1 MSKRELQEALL
12 ELPEHERQEMAYWLL
27 DTIADEP
34 VVNDEVMKESIR
46 SAEERSAELDSGRVK
61 ALTHE
66 EVWSK
71 IDRLCASWK

>member
-1 MSKRELQEALL
+1 
-12 ELPEHERQEMAYWLL
+12 
-27 DTIADEP
+27 
-34 VVNDEVMKESIR
+34 MKESIR